1 MSDGADMIH
10 ILPVA
15 LLLLATPASG
25 FVCVNGFPTVAAEYG
40 RRMVFIG
47 TAVSER
53 YERATKDWD
62 QDGTTYAV
70 RVDERLHG
78 QLPKRVHLFSENS
91 SGSFPMEVGTK
102 YLLFIYSDRGRTMVD
117 NCGNSEVYSVSS
129 PRLRGVRRLKAG
141 EKRN

>member
-78 QLPKRVHLFSENS
+78 QLPRGFTSSARTAAEVSRWKSEPS
-91 SGSFPMEVGTK
+91 TCCSFTA
-102 YLLFIYSDRGRTMVD
+102 IAAGRWSTTAATLRFTASRPQD
-117 NCGNSEVYSVSS
+117 CGRFE
-129 PRLRGVRRLKAG
+129 G
-141 EKRN
+141 